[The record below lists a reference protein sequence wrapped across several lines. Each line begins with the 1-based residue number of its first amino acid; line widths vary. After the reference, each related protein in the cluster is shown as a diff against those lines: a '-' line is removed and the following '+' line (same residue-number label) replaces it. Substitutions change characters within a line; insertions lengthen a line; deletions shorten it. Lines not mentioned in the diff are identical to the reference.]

1 MQLLSKIFALLWLD
15 IFTRSSNVAA
25 AVADKMKVIVESTH
39 CRKSLEGL
47 SKEEAQMEGGE
58 GQRKG
63 QWERERN
70 VEDGEKGLV
79 GEKKVRKEV
88 WDKKEEER
96 KYERR
101 NDK

>member
-47 SKEEAQMEGGE
+47 SKEEAQIEGGE
-58 GQRKG
+58 GQR
-63 QWERERN
+63 ERER
-70 VEDGEKGLV
+70 
-79 GEKKVRKEV
+79 
-88 WDKKEEER
+88 EEER
-96 KYERR
+96 ETLRCGIKKRKRGSVIKGGMINRR
-101 NDK
+101 RS